1 MADSNGEIKGFALDL
16 LFEDFNDEVETIL
29 DQKFN
34 GEIEEAMNEVIIY
47 LFSIIHSQVYHQD
60 FQLMG

>member
-1 MADSNGEIKGFALDL
+1 MGEIKGFAFDL

-29 DQKFN
+29 DKEFN

-47 LFSIIHSQVYHQD
+47 LFSIIHSQVYHQE

>member
-1 MADSNGEIKGFALDL
+1 MADSNGEIKGITLDL

-29 DQKFN
+29 DKEFN

-47 LFSIIHSQVYHQD
+47 LFSLINSQVYHQD